1 MSLVLSQSAITNF
14 AVAPQPFDDIED
26 MFHFRPHL
34 ALPPIPLPVAMVKR
48 GAAIAS
54 ALHSPTLA
62 ASFMKLALGFVNNRQ
77 TKVCRTPDRSL
88 SSCVGSESD
97 RQTKV
102 CRTSPTAR
110 ADEQKNYGLLPRPLN
125 RPATFSTTQDSLDD
139 SVPVPRTAGCCAAWA
154 IRRRTSRPALV
165 ARATCHFF
173 IRALSGDLV
182 DRLFS

>member
-77 TKVCRTPDRSL
+77 TKVCRTIPPCRL
-88 SSCVGSESD
+88 SSKI
-97 RQTKV
+97 Q
-102 CRTSPTAR
+102 
-110 ADEQKNYGLLPRPLN
+110 LLN
-125 RPATFSTTQDSLDD
+125 K
-139 SVPVPRTAGCCAAWA
+139 GHA
-154 IRRRTSRPALV
+154 I
-165 ARATCHFF
+165 
-173 IRALSGDLV
+173 DLV
-182 DRLFS
+182 QG